1 MIMVQTKHDFKL
13 YILCFL
19 AFFAS
24 LIQNIYTPIITKIH
38 DNFQVSL
45 FWINFTVGGF
55 IFIVA
60 IMQILLG
67 RIIDSKDSKRT
78 LLLGLGIVIVSSFIC
93 SITNNFMIF
102 AVSRLLQAIGC
113 GIIPLV
119 TLTLLAQLSTSFER
133 ASVMANYQIFLS
145 CAPALAPILGSI
157 LGAKWDFGGIFGFLL
172 VVSILLFIVIYLIDI
187 PDVVKGVSQSN
198 VTLRRENYLSDK
210 VYIILVLLG
219 FLIFFTYFSILV
231 YLPILLSDSYRI
243 DQSMIGTLFLPITTS
258 VIIGSVVYKKISK
271 LKDNMTILRNT
282 VMTFAIITMLFGL
295 LHDLNLTVLSL
306 IIFALGF
313 LVGIVPALL
322 STLISQ
328 RYENIKGKVLGIFNF
343 IRYLGMTFGSI
354 TIGLTSQQYVVFYF
368 SFIFT
373 VLLIIFL
380 YIKTVHFNQA
390 MTDTYH
396 S

>member
-1 MIMVQTKHDFKL
+1 
-13 YILCFL
+13 CFL

-24 LIQNIYTPIITKIH
+24 LIQNIYTPIIPKLH
-38 DNFQVSL
+38 DSFQVSL

-67 RIIDSKDSKRT
+67 KNIDSKNSKRT
-78 LLLGLGIVIVSSFIC
+78 LLVGLGIVIISSFIC
-93 SITNNFMIF
+93 SITNNFIIF
-102 AVSRLLQAIGC
+102 VVSRLLQAIGC

-119 TLTLLAQLSTSFER
+119 TLTLLAQLTTNNER

-145 CAPALAPILGSI
+145 CAPALAPILGSV
-157 LGAKWDFGGIFGFLL
+157 LGAKWNYFGIFVFLL
-172 VVSILLFIVIYLIDI
+172 VVSILLFIVLYLIDI
-187 PDVVKGVSQSN
+187 PDAIKAVSQSN
-198 VTLRRENYLSDK
+198 VDLSGKNYLTDK
-210 VYIILVLLG
+210 VFITLVFLG
-219 FLIFFTYFSILV
+219 FLVFFTYFSILV
-231 YLPILLSDSYRI
+231 YLPILLSNSYSI
-243 DQSMIGTLFLPITTS
+243 APSMIGILFLPITTS
-258 VIIGSVVYKKISK
+258 VIIGSIVYKKISK
-271 LKDNMTILRNT
+271 VKDSMTILRNT
-282 VMTFAIITMLFGL
+282 VITFAIFTLSFGL
-295 LHDLNLTVLSL
+295 MHYLNLIVLSL

-354 TIGLTSQQYVVFYF
+354 TIGLISQQYMLFYF
-368 SFIFT
+368 SFIFIVILT
-373 VLLIIFL
+373 IFL

-390 MTDTYH
+390 MTDIYH
-396 S
+396 L

>member
-1 MIMVQTKHDFKL
+1 NL

-24 LIQNIYTPIITKIH
+24 LIQNIYTPIIPKLH
-38 DNFQVSL
+38 DSFQVSL

-67 RIIDSKDSKRT
+67 KNIDSKNSKRT
-78 LLLGLGIVIVSSFIC
+78 LLVGLGIVIISSFIC
-93 SITNNFMIF
+93 SITNNFIIF
-102 AVSRLLQAIGC
+102 VVSRLLQAIGC

-119 TLTLLAQLSTSFER
+119 TLTLLAQLTTNNER

-145 CAPALAPILGSI
+145 CAPALAPILGSV
-157 LGAKWDFGGIFGFLL
+157 LGAKWNYFGIFVFLL
-172 VVSILLFIVIYLIDI
+172 VVSILLFIVLYLIDI
-187 PDVVKGVSQSN
+187 PDAIKAVAQSN
-198 VTLRRENYLSDK
+198 VDLSGKNYLTDK
-210 VYIILVLLG
+210 VFITLVFLG
-219 FLIFFTYFSILV
+219 FLVFFTYFSILV
-231 YLPILLSDSYRI
+231 YLPILLSNSYSI
-243 DQSMIGTLFLPITTS
+243 APSMIGILFLPITTS
-258 VIIGSVVYKKISK
+258 VIIGSIVYKKISK
-271 LKDNMTILRNT
+271 VKDSMTILRNT
-282 VMTFAIITMLFGL
+282 VITFAIFTLSFGL
-295 LHDLNLTVLSL
+295 MHYLNLIVLSL

-354 TIGLTSQQYVVFYF
+354 TIGLISQQYMLFYF
-368 SFIFT
+368 SFIFIVMLT
-373 VLLIIFL
+373 IFL

-390 MTDTYH
+390 MTDIYH
-396 S
+396 L

>member
-1 MIMVQTKHDFKL
+1 MMIQTKHDFNL
-13 YILCFL
+13 YILCFF

-24 LIQNIYTPIITKIH
+24 LIQNIYTPIIPKLH
-38 DNFQVSL
+38 DSFQVSL

-67 RIIDSKDSKRT
+67 KNIDSKNSKRT
-78 LLLGLGIVIVSSFIC
+78 LLVGLGIVIISSFIC
-93 SITNNFMIF
+93 SITNNFIIF
-102 AVSRLLQAIGC
+102 VVSRLLQAIGC

-119 TLTLLAQLSTSFER
+119 TLTLLAQLTTNNER

-145 CAPALAPILGSI
+145 CAPALAPILGSV
-157 LGAKWDFGGIFGFLL
+157 LGAKWNYFGIFVFLL
-172 VVSILLFIVIYLIDI
+172 VVSILLFIVLYLIDI
-187 PDVVKGVSQSN
+187 PDAIKAVAQSN
-198 VTLRRENYLSDK
+198 VDLSGKNYLTDK
-210 VYIILVLLG
+210 VFITLVFLG
-219 FLIFFTYFSILV
+219 FLVFFTYFSILV
-231 YLPILLSDSYRI
+231 YLPILLSNSYSI
-243 DQSMIGTLFLPITTS
+243 APSMIGILFLPITTS
-258 VIIGSVVYKKISK
+258 VIIGSIVYKKISK
-271 LKDNMTILRNT
+271 VKDSMTILRNT
-282 VMTFAIITMLFGL
+282 VITFAIFTLSFGL
-295 LHDLNLTVLSL
+295 MHYLNLIVLSL

-354 TIGLTSQQYVVFYF
+354 AIGLISQQYMLFYF
-368 SFIFT
+368 SFTFIVILT
-373 VLLIIFL
+373 IFL

-390 MTDTYH
+390 MTDIYH
-396 S
+396 L

>member
-1 MIMVQTKHDFKL
+1 MMIQTKHAFNL

-24 LIQNIYTPIITKIH
+24 LIQNIYTPIIPKLH
-38 DNFQVSL
+38 DSFQVSL

-67 RIIDSKDSKRT
+67 KNIDSKNSKRT
-78 LLLGLGIVIVSSFIC
+78 LLVGLGIVIISSFIC
-93 SITNNFMIF
+93 SITNNFIIF
-102 AVSRLLQAIGC
+102 VVSRLLQAIGC

-119 TLTLLAQLSTSFER
+119 TLTLLAQLTTNNER

-145 CAPALAPILGSI
+145 CAPALAPILGSV
-157 LGAKWDFGGIFGFLL
+157 LGAKWNYFGIFVFLL
-172 VVSILLFIVIYLIDI
+172 VVSILLFIVLYLIDI
-187 PDVVKGVSQSN
+187 PDAIKAVAQSN
-198 VTLRRENYLSDK
+198 VDLSGKNYLTDK
-210 VYIILVLLG
+210 VFITLVFLG
-219 FLIFFTYFSILV
+219 FLVFFTYFSILV
-231 YLPILLSDSYRI
+231 YLPILLSNSYSI
-243 DQSMIGTLFLPITTS
+243 APSMIGILFLPITTS
-258 VIIGSVVYKKISK
+258 VIIGSIVYKKISK
-271 LKDNMTILRNT
+271 VKDSMTILRNT
-282 VMTFAIITMLFGL
+282 VITFAIFTLSFGL
-295 LHDLNLTVLSL
+295 MHYLNLIVLSL

-354 TIGLTSQQYVVFYF
+354 TIGLISQQYMLFYF
-368 SFIFT
+368 SFIFIVILT
-373 VLLIIFL
+373 IFL

-390 MTDTYH
+390 MTDIYH
-396 S
+396 L

>member
-1 MIMVQTKHDFKL
+1 L

-24 LIQNIYTPIITKIH
+24 LIQNIYTPIIPKLH
-38 DNFQVSL
+38 DSFQVSL

-67 RIIDSKDSKRT
+67 KNIDSKNSKRT
-78 LLLGLGIVIVSSFIC
+78 LLVGLGIVIISSFIC
-93 SITNNFMIF
+93 SITNNFIIF
-102 AVSRLLQAIGC
+102 VVSRLLQAIGC

-119 TLTLLAQLSTSFER
+119 TLTLLAQLTTNNER

-145 CAPALAPILGSI
+145 CAPALAPILGSV
-157 LGAKWDFGGIFGFLL
+157 LGAKWNYFGIFVFLL
-172 VVSILLFIVIYLIDI
+172 VVSILLFIVLYLIDI
-187 PDVVKGVSQSN
+187 PDAIKAVAQSN
-198 VTLRRENYLSDK
+198 VDLSGKNYLTDK
-210 VYIILVLLG
+210 VFITLVFLG
-219 FLIFFTYFSILV
+219 FLVFFTYFSILV
-231 YLPILLSDSYRI
+231 YLPILLSNSYSI
-243 DQSMIGTLFLPITTS
+243 APSMIGILFLPITTS
-258 VIIGSVVYKKISK
+258 VIIGSIVYKKISK
-271 LKDNMTILRNT
+271 VKDSMTILRNT
-282 VMTFAIITMLFGL
+282 VITFAIFTLSFGL
-295 LHDLNLTVLSL
+295 MHYLNLIVLSL

-354 TIGLTSQQYVVFYF
+354 TIGLISQQYMLFYF
-368 SFIFT
+368 SFIFIVILT
-373 VLLIIFL
+373 IFL

-390 MTDTYH
+390 MTDIYH
-396 S
+396 L

>member
-1 MIMVQTKHDFKL
+1 MIQTKHDFNL
-13 YILCFL
+13 YILCFF

-24 LIQNIYTPIITKIH
+24 LIQNIYTPIIPKLH
-38 DNFQVSL
+38 DSFQVSL

-67 RIIDSKDSKRT
+67 KNIDSKNSKRT
-78 LLLGLGIVIVSSFIC
+78 LLVGLGIVIISSFIC
-93 SITNNFMIF
+93 SITNNFIIF
-102 AVSRLLQAIGC
+102 VVSRLLQAIGC

-119 TLTLLAQLSTSFER
+119 TLTLLAQLTTNNER

-145 CAPALAPILGSI
+145 CAPALAPILGSV
-157 LGAKWDFGGIFGFLL
+157 LGAKWNYFGIFVFLL
-172 VVSILLFIVIYLIDI
+172 VVSILLFIVLYLIDI
-187 PDVVKGVSQSN
+187 PDAIKAVAQSN
-198 VTLRRENYLSDK
+198 VDLSGKNYLTDK
-210 VYIILVLLG
+210 VFITLVFLG
-219 FLIFFTYFSILV
+219 FLVFFTYFSILV
-231 YLPILLSDSYRI
+231 YLPILLSNSYSI
-243 DQSMIGTLFLPITTS
+243 APSMIGILFLPITTS
-258 VIIGSVVYKKISK
+258 VIIGSIVYKKISK
-271 LKDNMTILRNT
+271 VKDSMTILRNT
-282 VMTFAIITMLFGL
+282 VITFAIFTLSFGL
-295 LHDLNLTVLSL
+295 MHYLNLIVLSL

-354 TIGLTSQQYVVFYF
+354 AIGLISQQYMLFYF
-368 SFIFT
+368 SFTFIVILT
-373 VLLIIFL
+373 IFL

-390 MTDTYH
+390 MTDIYH
-396 S
+396 L

>member
-1 MIMVQTKHDFKL
+1 NL

-24 LIQNIYTPIITKIH
+24 LIQNIYTPIIPKLH
-38 DNFQVSL
+38 DSFQVSL

-67 RIIDSKDSKRT
+67 KNIDSKNSKRT
-78 LLLGLGIVIVSSFIC
+78 LLVGLGIVIISSFIC
-93 SITNNFMIF
+93 SITNNFIIF
-102 AVSRLLQAIGC
+102 VVSRLLQAIGC

-119 TLTLLAQLSTSFER
+119 TLTLLAQLTTNNER

-145 CAPALAPILGSI
+145 CAPALAPILGSV
-157 LGAKWDFGGIFGFLL
+157 LGAKWNYFGIFVFLL
-172 VVSILLFIVIYLIDI
+172 VVSILLFIVLYLIDI
-187 PDVVKGVSQSN
+187 PDAIKAVAQSN
-198 VTLRRENYLSDK
+198 VDLSGKNYLTDK
-210 VYIILVLLG
+210 VFITLVFLG
-219 FLIFFTYFSILV
+219 FLVFFTYFSILV
-231 YLPILLSDSYRI
+231 YLPILLSNSYSI
-243 DQSMIGTLFLPITTS
+243 APSMIGILFLPITTS
-258 VIIGSVVYKKISK
+258 VIIGSIVYKKISK
-271 LKDNMTILRNT
+271 VKDSMTILRNT
-282 VMTFAIITMLFGL
+282 VITFAIFTLSFGL
-295 LHDLNLTVLSL
+295 MHYLNLIVLSL

-354 TIGLTSQQYVVFYF
+354 TIGLISQQYMLFYF
-368 SFIFT
+368 SFIFIVILT
-373 VLLIIFL
+373 IFL

-390 MTDTYH
+390 MTDIYH
-396 S
+396 L

>member
-1 MIMVQTKHDFKL
+1 MTLIFIFYV
-13 YILCFL
+13 FL

-24 LIQNIYTPIITKIH
+24 LIQNIYTPIIPKLH
-38 DNFQVSL
+38 DSFQVSL

-67 RIIDSKDSKRT
+67 KNIDSKNSKRT
-78 LLLGLGIVIVSSFIC
+78 LLVGLGIVIISSFIC
-93 SITNNFMIF
+93 SITNNFIIF
-102 AVSRLLQAIGC
+102 VVSRLLQAIGC

-119 TLTLLAQLSTSFER
+119 TLTLLAQLTTNNER

-145 CAPALAPILGSI
+145 CAPALAPILGSV
-157 LGAKWDFGGIFGFLL
+157 LGAKWNYFGIFVFLL
-172 VVSILLFIVIYLIDI
+172 VVSILLFIVLYLIDI
-187 PDVVKGVSQSN
+187 PDAIKAVAQSN
-198 VTLRRENYLSDK
+198 VDLSGKNYLTDK
-210 VYIILVLLG
+210 VFITLVFLG
-219 FLIFFTYFSILV
+219 FLVFFTYFSILV
-231 YLPILLSDSYRI
+231 YLPILLSNSYSI
-243 DQSMIGTLFLPITTS
+243 APSMIGILFLPITTS
-258 VIIGSVVYKKISK
+258 VIIGSIVYKKISK
-271 LKDNMTILRNT
+271 VKDSMTILRNT
-282 VMTFAIITMLFGL
+282 VITFAIFTLSFGL
-295 LHDLNLTVLSL
+295 MHYLNLIVLSL

-354 TIGLTSQQYVVFYF
+354 AIGLISQQYMLFYF
-368 SFIFT
+368 SFIFIVILT
-373 VLLIIFL
+373 IFL

-390 MTDTYH
+390 MTDIYH
-396 S
+396 L

>member
-1 MIMVQTKHDFKL
+1 MMIQTKHDFNL

-24 LIQNIYTPIITKIH
+24 LIQNIYTPIIPKLH
-38 DNFQVSL
+38 DSFQVSL

-67 RIIDSKDSKRT
+67 KNIDSKNSKRT
-78 LLLGLGIVIVSSFIC
+78 LLVGLGVVIISSFIC
-93 SITNNFMIF
+93 SITNNFIIF
-102 AVSRLLQAIGC
+102 VVSRLLQAIGC

-119 TLTLLAQLSTSFER
+119 TLTLLAQLTTNNER

-145 CAPALAPILGSI
+145 CAPALAPILGSV
-157 LGAKWDFGGIFGFLL
+157 LGAKWNYFGIFVFLL
-172 VVSILLFIVIYLIDI
+172 VVSILLFIVLYLIDI
-187 PDVVKGVSQSN
+187 PDAIKAVAQSN
-198 VTLRRENYLSDK
+198 VDLSGKNYLTDK
-210 VYIILVLLG
+210 VFITLVFLG
-219 FLIFFTYFSILV
+219 FLVFFTYFSILV
-231 YLPILLSDSYRI
+231 YLPILLSNSYSI
-243 DQSMIGTLFLPITTS
+243 APSMIGILFLPITTS
-258 VIIGSVVYKKISK
+258 VIIGSIVYKKISK
-271 LKDNMTILRNT
+271 VKDSMTILRNT
-282 VMTFAIITMLFGL
+282 VITFAIFTLSFGL
-295 LHDLNLTVLSL
+295 MHYLNLIVLSL

-354 TIGLTSQQYVVFYF
+354 AIGLISQQYMLFYF
-368 SFIFT
+368 SFIFIVILT
-373 VLLIIFL
+373 IFL

-390 MTDTYH
+390 MTDIYH
-396 S
+396 L

>member
-1 MIMVQTKHDFKL
+1 M
-13 YILCFL
+13 FL

-24 LIQNIYTPIITKIH
+24 LIQNIYTPIIPKLH
-38 DNFQVSL
+38 DSFQVSL

-67 RIIDSKDSKRT
+67 KNIDSKNSKRT
-78 LLLGLGIVIVSSFIC
+78 LLVGLGIVIISSFIC
-93 SITNNFMIF
+93 SITNNFIIF
-102 AVSRLLQAIGC
+102 VVSRLLQAIGC

-119 TLTLLAQLSTSFER
+119 TLTLLAQLTTNNER

-145 CAPALAPILGSI
+145 CAPALAPILGSV
-157 LGAKWDFGGIFGFLL
+157 LGAKWNYFGIFVFLL
-172 VVSILLFIVIYLIDI
+172 VVSILLFIVLYLIDI
-187 PDVVKGVSQSN
+187 PDAIKAVSQSN
-198 VTLRRENYLSDK
+198 VDLSGKNYLTDK
-210 VYIILVLLG
+210 VFITLVFLG
-219 FLIFFTYFSILV
+219 FLVFFTYFSILV
-231 YLPILLSDSYRI
+231 YLPILLSNSYSI
-243 DQSMIGTLFLPITTS
+243 APSMIGILFLPITTS
-258 VIIGSVVYKKISK
+258 VIIGSIVYKKISK
-271 LKDNMTILRNT
+271 VKDSMTILRNT
-282 VMTFAIITMLFGL
+282 VITFAIFTLSFGL
-295 LHDLNLTVLSL
+295 MHYLNLIVLSL

-354 TIGLTSQQYVVFYF
+354 TIGLISQQYMLFYF
-368 SFIFT
+368 SFIFIVILT
-373 VLLIIFL
+373 IFL

-390 MTDTYH
+390 MTDIYH
-396 S
+396 L